1 MRALR
6 GNMIKAGTLAFCF
19 CFWVWVLSL
28 SLSLS
33 YLLGFINKVKA
44 FAVQRERERDWECSW
59 KLANLLERAGASR
72 LVFSLSILSCI
83 EMRFTQFLKKKKKKE
98 KKRNEVHTR
107 GKPKDMIELHVMW
120 CDVMRLNP
128 CYTKEIFR

>member
-19 CFWVWVLSL
+19 CFWVCVLSL

-44 FAVQRERERDWECSW
+44 FAVQRERERD
-59 KLANLLERAGASR
+59 
-72 LVFSLSILSCI
+72 
-83 EMRFTQFLKKKKKKE
+83 
-98 KKRNEVHTR
+98 
-107 GKPKDMIELHVMW
+107 
-120 CDVMRLNP
+120 
-128 CYTKEIFR
+128 